1 MRRRTARGWRTTRWT
16 IDRSGSRTGAKCWT
30 EPARTRERAPV
41 SAATEYDAAFR
52 NDAGGYFLP
61 ADASSPAFGRKRSR
75 AVSKIIRCVRNFRAR
90 LSKSMASIFVTSSLP
105 STIGARFAIFMVY
118 FNRAAFW
125 HRTGSP
131 RRKPRRPHR
140 AARRALQSRRGNGSA
155 GRPCRPRSARR
166 DLRRCRRASAVGPG
180 APGFL
185 PRSPRPRRRLGASA
199 IKCWRPAPNR
209 RAW

>member
-1 MRRRTARGWRTTRWT
+1 M
-16 IDRSGSRTGAKCWT
+16 
-30 EPARTRERAPV
+30 

-118 FNRAAFW
+118 FKRAEFW
-125 HRTGSP
+125 HRTP
-131 RRKPRRPHR
+131 Y
-140 AARRALQSRRGNGSA
+140 SRLTRVE
-155 GRPCRPRSARR
+155 P
-166 DLRRCRRASAVGPG
+166 
-180 APGFL
+180 
-185 PRSPRPRRRLGASA
+185 
-199 IKCWRPAPNR
+199 
-209 RAW
+209 

>member
-16 IDRSGSRTGAKCWT
+16 IDRSGSRTGARCWT

-125 HRTGSP
+125 HRTGKSLVNGTASP
-131 RRKPRRPHR
+131 HAVDCIHRGQTKKGVDTGRISRARNRPCPHR
-140 AARRALQSRRGNGSA
+140 CWGSVKLKHFEAVCPREYA
-155 GRPCRPRSARR
+155 GGKGLHHLVDQVRESY
-166 DLRRCRRASAVGPG
+166 S
-180 APGFL
+180 
-185 PRSPRPRRRLGASA
+185 
-199 IKCWRPAPNR
+199 
-209 RAW
+209 